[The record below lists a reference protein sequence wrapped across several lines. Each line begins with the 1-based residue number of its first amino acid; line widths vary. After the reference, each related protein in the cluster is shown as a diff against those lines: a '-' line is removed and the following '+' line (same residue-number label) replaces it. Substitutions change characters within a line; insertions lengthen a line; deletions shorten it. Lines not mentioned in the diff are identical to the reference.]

1 MPRDRLSAVVL
12 SEPIGTAALMDVSSN
27 QMTPGLG
34 TAKSLWFAG
43 LLLLLMACSNST
55 QTERGQVRVQVANIG
70 LDQETGAH
78 YVVLEDRPGK
88 RALPIMIGEDEA
100 RAIMLE
106 LRRITPER
114 PLTYE
119 LLRNVIQQT
128 GNHVDRVVIGEVRD
142 QVYYAKIY
150 LDRGRYR
157 IDSRPSDA
165 ISLAVGADAPIYV
178 ADKLFSVPQL
188 SPEISALINTANGLG
203 VTVQEL
209 TPALAQ
215 YFGVG
220 ANSGV
225 VVADLRPTA
234 AESGIERGDII
245 TEIGGQRVRTP
256 DEFSHNASVAS
267 AGGNSKVTLTVR
279 RGDTKRAVTIELS
292 QVNPSRR

>member
-1 MPRDRLSAVVL
+1 MK
-12 SEPIGTAALMDVSSN
+12 
-27 QMTPGLG
+27 PGLG
-34 TAKSLWFAG
+34 AVKSLWFLSV
-43 LLLLLMACSNST
+43 LLLSMGCGDST

-70 LDQETGAH
+70 LDRETGAH

-88 RALPIMIGEDEA
+88 RTLPIMIGEEEA

-119 LLRNVIQQT
+119 LLRNIIQQT

-165 ISLAVGADAPIYV
+165 IALAVGVDAPIYV
-178 ADKLFSVPQL
+178 ADKLFGAQQINPG
-188 SPEISALINTANGLG
+188 ISAVLNTANGLG
-203 VTVQEL
+203 ITVQEL

-215 YFGVG
+215 YFGVD

-225 VVADLRPTA
+225 VVADFGPTA
-234 AESGIERGDII
+234 AKAGIERGDII
-245 TEIGGQRVRTP
+245 TEIGGQQVRTP
-256 DEFSHNASVAS
+256 DEFSHSAGVAS
-267 AGGNSKVTLTVR
+267 AGVNPKVTLTMR
-279 RGDTKRAVTIELS
+279 RGDIRRAITMELS
-292 QVNPSRR
+292 PDKTSGR